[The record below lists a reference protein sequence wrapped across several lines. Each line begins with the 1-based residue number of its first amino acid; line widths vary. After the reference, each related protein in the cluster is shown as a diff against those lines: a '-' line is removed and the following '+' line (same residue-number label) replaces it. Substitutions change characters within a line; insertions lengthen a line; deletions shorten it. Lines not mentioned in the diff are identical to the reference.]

1 MSHLVI
7 SKILALLVNRLTADD
22 KYSLYDRENL
32 QQSISMQ
39 SSKKQKTLSNLS
51 AFFFFWNLHQILNIL
66 KKKVYPHILRISQIK
81 DCERLGYIN
90 V

>member
-51 AFFFFWNLHQILNIL
+51 AFFFLESASNFEHFE
-66 KKKVYPHILRISQIK
+66 KKSVSSYLTHFS
-81 DCERLGYIN
+81 N
-90 V
+90 